1 MPMEMSQDEMAEMQ
15 DKMGKDNSGGVS
27 KLAQDIADKLSQLK
41 DFVDNS
47 PSTTDKD
54 KSQMDQLMQNFV
66 AVIEKQLGA
75 APGEDAEEESE
86 GPSEVPAQA
95 GMTGVPMGPQS
106 RQ

>member
-15 DKMGKDNSGGVS
+15 SKAGKSASGGVT

-54 KSQMDQLMQNFV
+54 RSQMDQLMQNFV
-66 AVIEKQLGA
+66 MVIEKQLGA
-75 APGEDAEEESE
+75 APGEDAEEESDSL
-86 GPSEVPAQA
+86 SEVPVQA
-95 GMTGVPMGPQS
+95 GMSGVPMGPQT